1 MSTQAASVTGLAAQL
16 GLQAGGGG
24 SGAATDV
31 QMKTTKMKF
40 AVLIGLIQVG
50 EVSNRDILETVLN
63 LLVGGKFDLEVN
75 FIIKEPESILHMLE
89 LLDNCSTTLQAEIW
103 SMFNA
108 ILRKSTRNLQAC
120 TEVHL
125 IEKILQ
131 KLPSTDDMIAG
142 EDKFYLL
149 VDLLGVLA
157 SYSITVKE
165 LKILFGMLKGD
176 KGTWPVHAVK
186 LLKVLRQMP
195 QRHGPDTFFNFTG
208 RHGSA
213 IALPPLAKW
222 PYQSGF
228 TFNSWFRMDP
238 LNTINVDRERP
249 YLYCFRTS
257 KGVGYSAHFV
267 GSCLIV
273 TALKAKGKG
282 FQHCV
287 KYDFQP
293 RKWYMVTI
301 AHIYN
306 RWRNSELKC
315 YVNGKL
321 VSFGDMAWHVNT
333 SDTFDKCFLGSSET
347 ADADRVF
354 CGQMGAVY
362 VFGEVLS
369 AHQVSAIYQL
379 GPGYMNQFR
388 FESESDLLLSETHK
402 KCLYDGKLSSCIVFT
417 YNPKATDA
425 QLCLES
431 SPRGNPSFFVHSPH
445 ALMLAVSTASKV
457 VLDVRA
463 IVTQSIH
470 SALHSIGGIQVLFP
484 LFAQLDHVQQNGE
497 LDYSVCSM
505 LLGLLSDL
513 LQSSVRTQQ
522 QMIQAKGFLVIGY
535 LLEKATRKHITIQ
548 VLDSFLQ
555 LAKYLASLP
564 TGGPLLRNLLDHILF
579 NPTIWIYTP
588 AKVQMA
594 LYTYLATEFVQSA
607 NIYNNIRRVSTVLQ
621 LMHTLK
627 HFYWVVNP
635 QDRSGIAPKGMDGP
649 RPTQNEV
656 KSLRAFMLL
665 FMKQL
670 ILKDQG
676 VDEDELQAILNYL
689 LTMHEDENLHDI
701 LQLLVALMSEHPS
714 SMIPAFDKRNGVRVI
729 FKLLASASEGIRVQ
743 ALKVMG
749 YFLKN
754 TNAKRKNELMQ
765 AHSLFTLL
773 GDRLM
778 LHTDTLSM
786 TTYNALYEILTEQ
799 VCTQVLH
806 VPHPEPDSSCR
817 VHNPMIMQ
825 VVARL
830 IKNSRATEKVLE
842 VKKLFLSDMI
852 KLFNNSRENRRTLL
866 QCSVWQDW
874 MFSLCYI
881 HPANKDEQKV
891 TEMVYSLFR
900 MLLYH
905 AMKYEY
911 GGWRVWVDTLAI
923 AHSKVSF
930 ENHKNQLAKAY
941 EQYQKF
947 DLEHGEVRSISAMS
961 EKGTGTPP
969 GVSPVRIV
977 TSFPKT
983 SSSGKTDQQAAADSS
998 ATVPSSTK
1006 PITADGNAEGSNSQ
1020 ANDVG
1025 GTANGVTSN
1034 VESTDKKATNG
1045 IVEQPNEVGTKSSSK
1060 TEIANDKA
1068 AATNDNTAEVAKV
1081 QASTVVSTGQSTNSS
1096 NENVLVNGEV
1106 SPVSP
1111 IQKGIITLSQSI
1123 AGSGSQGSGDSSKP
1137 EPQNLDNKATKAPA
1151 NKEAASF
1158 LNSVIDNVVSR
1169 LATTETDW
1177 LSGKNLDELST
1188 EDVAKEVAA
1197 ALKQSR
1203 GSEKIS
1209 DKAMQ
1214 DTSAIDK
1221 VAGVEENGTTEQ
1233 CSVADGQVKT
1243 VTEPNVNVEPTSE
1256 PPAVPDAVQYGVEP
1270 SAISNE
1276 KPPSEE
1282 VRTKEE
1288 TVAASPIS
1296 NEHSTEQAKE
1306 TDMAETGAKT
1316 EDVNSEVKNSN
1327 NEAKNEASAD
1337 GLTPQSTSAVEAPSS
1352 TEAKTAATPAA
1363 TNGAEAAPSSEK
1375 EKSAASSEPSA
1386 ATTTTAGAT
1395 ATAASATTTA
1405 ATTAA
1410 STAGTQAEATV
1421 SPSQQP
1427 TSPASGT
1434 GSQKSQGSPGQQFS
1448 PGPRTSMFRI
1458 PEFSWSP
1465 MHQRLLSDL
1474 LFSLETD
1481 IQVWRSHSSK
1491 TVIDFVNSSENA
1503 IFVHN
1508 TIHLVSQL
1516 CDNLIIACGGI
1527 LPLLASA
1534 TSPSYELDVIEPSQ
1548 GLTIEAAISF
1558 VHRLMN
1564 LVDVLVFAS
1573 SLSFAELEVEKNM
1586 SSGGILRQC
1595 LRIICCCAVRNVL
1608 ECRQKEKPSANGATI
1623 AAPDLRE
1630 KNLQSLLRGAQEIA
1644 KGTGTARDP
1653 SAPFSEFSP
1662 TNFQFLNPQ
1671 GPNNHPTNLAVQ
1683 NLVENM
1689 AGLPGVVSMVTDA
1702 ERLLQDMDINRL
1714 RAVVY
1719 RDVEDS
1725 KQAQFLCL
1733 AVVYFISVLMVSKYR
1748 DILEPTHPDLSPSEP
1763 YRRTRSAVNSP
1774 TGQPANFGN
1783 ASWRAMHAA
1792 NHQVMEGATTGKV
1805 GTASEGGATSAA
1817 SNAKENSRIEQKND
1831 AIKKTAEVKDVAVV
1845 PEQSSVN
1852 AKNESESAK
1861 DTAGMATSAK
1871 EISPSVLET
1880 RPSPE
1885 SQYEG
1890 LDFETNVFTSENT
1903 QTLLNKEKML
1913 DDDSPKDSMQVTQ
1926 DRKEEDK
1933 KESHKPTE
1941 PSVQPTEVKPETT
1954 VTETTEEVQDQP
1966 LPVKEDKFEEIPLE
1980 EQGAAAPVTATE
1992 VKTQCVDEKK
2002 DEEDSLPTPSHV
2014 AALLRK
2020 LKAMSA
2026 EQDDKPDEEVIQAQY
2041 SPTSVVYEVTEE
2053 AHTKPAV
2060 NTKPVKWNSFD
2071 RSIVRHEP
2079 PVMNT
2084 NGISSSKTE
2093 STDQAVVIPRPPP
2106 QMGMSGGMR
2115 TRSQSTPSGFGP
2127 GSGLPR
2133 PHSFHSGFP
2142 ERHNDTVT
2150 SKLERSLETV
2160 APLLR
2165 EIFLDF
2171 AQFLSR
2177 TLVGSHG
2184 QELLI
2189 EGLVCMKSS
2198 TSVVE
2203 LVMMLCSQEWQN
2215 SIQKHAGLAFIELI
2229 NEGRLLSHA
2238 MKDHL
2243 VRVANEAEFILN
2255 RQRVEDV
2262 QKHAEFESICAQ
2274 HALERQEEEKMCD
2287 QLISAARRRDQVTAT
2302 QLRQKIMNILT
2313 SKHGAWGSPK
2323 QEQPRQFWKL
2333 DYWEDD
2339 LRRRR
2344 RLVRNPHGTTHP
2356 EATLKAALEHGAPED
2371 AVSQA
2376 RQAFHKEVAAM
2387 KGRDYE
2393 ILDPEELLL
2402 EEKELDELAGPVA
2415 FSTPCSL
2422 IAPAV
2427 VAKGTLSITAAE
2439 LYFEVDEEDPSYK
2452 KLDPKILLYTES
2464 IHGKW
2469 HFHDIVAIFSRNYL
2483 HQRTALEIFFANRSS
2498 VMFSFPDQATVKK
2511 VVYALPRVG
2520 VGVNYGL
2527 PQARRVSLATP
2538 KQLFRMSNMTARWQ
2552 RREISNFEYLMF
2564 VSTIAGRTY
2573 NDLNQY
2579 PVFPWVLTNYESE
2592 ELDLTLP
2599 SNFRD
2604 LSKPVGALNPKRRSF
2619 FQERYEAWDDPDVSA
2634 FHYGTHYSTAGFV
2647 LNFLIRL
2654 EPFTTMFLNLQG
2666 NKFDHANRT
2675 FSNILQTW
2683 RNCQRD
2689 TSDVKELIPE
2699 FYYLPEMLMN
2709 MNGYNMGTMED
2720 SRPVDHVVLPAWAR
2734 TPEEFIRLNR
2744 MALESEFVSCQLHQ
2758 WIDLIFGY
2766 KQKGP
2771 EAIRATNMFYYLT
2784 YEGSVNLDSISDPVM
2799 KEAIKDQIKSFGVT
2813 PCQLLTEPHPPRS
2826 SAMHLTP
2833 MMFTDM
2839 RTNDVL
2845 VALKFPSNSPIIHLT
2860 ANTHPHVPIPAVT
2873 TVTANLLFSINKW
2886 NASAA
2891 TFRGAPGYS
2900 LEPNQYAIEVDPLIL
2915 AGTGVHRRQVNDILD
2930 QSIQLNSCCCR
2941 LTSDNRHILICG
2953 FWDKSFR
2960 IYSTDSGRLLQVV
2973 YGHWDVVTCLARSE
2987 CYIGG
2992 DCYIVSGSRDATLLL
3007 WFWSSRLQAIT
3018 GEPHNSNRVERA
3030 IPKTIMTGH
3039 ETEVLSACVSAEL
3052 GLVISCSRGGPVLVH
3067 TINGDLLRSL
3077 DPPEF
3082 CVNPTLVKMS
3092 CEGQVVVSYDK
3103 GHLSLFTFN
3112 GKFLRAMELNDNI
3125 LSMVLSADGQY
3136 LVTGGDNR
3144 IVEVWQTSNFKLLYT
3159 FPGVDSSVRALD
3171 LTHDQKT
3178 VLVGLSSG
3186 SLVAFNID
3194 FNRWHY
3200 EFQARY

>member
-1 MSTQAASVTGLAAQL
+1 MSTQTASVTGLAAQL
-16 GLQAGGGG
+16 GLQSGGG

-388 FESESDLLLSETHK
+388 FESESDLLLSDTHK

-635 QDRSGIAPKGMDGP
+635 QDRSGISPKGMDGP

-670 ILKDQG
+670 ILKKHPSPLPLPIQDQG

-701 LQLLVALMSEHPS
+701 LQLLVALMSEHPA

-983 SSSGKTDQQAAADSS
+983 SSSVKTDQQTPADSS
-998 ATVPSSTK
+998 AAAPSNTK
-1006 PITADGNAEGSNSQ
+1006 SITADGNTEASNIQ
-1020 ANDVG
+1020 ANNMG
-1025 GTANGVTSN
+1025 GTANGVTAN
-1034 VESTDKKATNG
+1034 VDSTDKKDTVANG
-1045 IVEQPNEVGTKSSSK
+1045 RIEEPSTKSSN
-1060 TEIANDKA
+1060 EIETANDKT
-1068 AATNDNTAEVAKV
+1068 AATNDSTAEVAKV
-1081 QASTVVSTGQSTNSS
+1081 PENSVVSATQSANSS

-1123 AGSGSQGSGDSSKP
+1123 AGTGSQGSGVSSKS
-1137 EPQNLDNKATKAPA
+1137 EPQSLPAEDNKAAKAPA

-1158 LNSVIDNVVSR
+1158 LNSVIDNVVAR

-1177 LSGKNLDELST
+1177 LSGKNLEELST

-1197 ALKQSR
+1197 ALKHSR
-1203 GSEKIS
+1203 GREKIS

-1214 DTSAIDK
+1214 DTSAIDQ
-1221 VAGVEENGTTEQ
+1221 VAGVAENGTTEQ
-1233 CSVADGQVKT
+1233 SGEANKQVET
-1243 VTEPNVNVEPTSE
+1243 VTEPTVNVETTSE
-1256 PPAVPDAVQYGVEP
+1256 PPAVLDTVQEGVET

-1288 TVAASPIS
+1288 TVAANPIS
-1296 NEHSTEQAKE
+1296 TENDTNSTEQANKE
-1306 TDMAETGAKT
+1306 STVADTGAKT
-1316 EDVNSEVKNSN
+1316 EELKSEVDNSGNDSNDKVNSSSV
-1327 NEAKNEASAD
+1327 EASAD
-1337 GLTPQSTSAVEAPSS
+1337 GPKPQSTPDVGEAPPS
-1352 TEAKTAATPAA
+1352 TEAKTAAPPAE
-1363 TNGAEAAPSSEK
+1363 TNGAEAAPSSENDK
-1375 EKSAASSEPSA
+1375 TAASSETSETTTTAAPANGAASITTA
-1386 ATTTTAGAT
+1386 ATTTTA
-1395 ATAASATTTA
+1395 AA
-1405 ATTAA
+1405 
-1410 STAGTQAEATV
+1410 TAGTQAEAAV

-1608 ECRQKEKPSANGATI
+1608 ECRQKEKPSANGGTI
-1623 AAPDLRE
+1623 AAADLRE

-1644 KGTGTARDP
+1644 K
-1653 SAPFSEFSP
+1653 
-1662 TNFQFLNPQ
+1662 
-1671 GPNNHPTNLAVQ
+1671 PTNLAVQ

-1689 AGLPGVVSMVTDA
+1689 SGLPGVVSMVTDP

-1774 TGQPANFGN
+1774 TGQPANFSN
-1783 ASWRAMHAA
+1783 AGWRATHAA
-1792 NHQVMEGATTGKV
+1792 NHQVMEGSTAGKG
-1805 GTASEGGATSAA
+1805 GTAPEGGAASAA
-1817 SNAKENSRIEQKND
+1817 SNSKENSRLEQKND
-1831 AIKKTAEVKDVAVV
+1831 AIKKTAELKDVAAA
-1845 PEQSSVN
+1845 PEQPSAN

-1861 DTAGMATSAK
+1861 DTAGTAASTK
-1871 EISPSVLET
+1871 QEISPGVLDT

-1885 SQYEG
+1885 TQYEG

-1903 QTLLNKEKML
+1903 QTLLAKEKML
-1913 DDDSPKDSMQVTQ
+1913 EDDTQKDATQVTDDKKGEDNKDSPKS
-1926 DRKEEDK
+1926 
-1933 KESHKPTE
+1933 TE
-1941 PSVQPTEVKPETT
+1941 APIQPAEVKPETPVT
-1954 VTETTEEVQDQP
+1954 VTTEEVQDQP
-1966 LPVKEDKFEEIPLE
+1966 LPVQEDKFEEIPLE

-1992 VKTQCVDEKK
+1992 
-2002 DEEDSLPTPSHV
+2002 
-2014 AALLRK
+2014 
-2020 LKAMSA
+2020 
-2026 EQDDKPDEEVIQAQY
+2026 AQY

-2053 AHTKPAV
+2053 AYTKPTV
-2060 NTKPVKWNSFD
+2060 NNKPVKWNSFD

-2106 QMGMSGGMR
+2106 QTGVAGGMR

-2313 SKHGAWGSPK
+2313 SKHGAWGCPK

-2619 FQERYEAWDDPDVSA
+2619 FQERYEAWDDPDVA
-2634 FHYGTHYSTAGFV
+2634 PFHYGTHYSTAGFV

-2784 YEGSVNLDSISDPVM
+2784 YEGSVNLDSITDLVM

-2960 IYSTDSGRLLQVV
+2960 IYSTDTGRLLQVV

>member
-1 MSTQAASVTGLAAQL
+1 MSTQTASVTGLAAQL
-16 GLQAGGGG
+16 GLQSGGG

-388 FESESDLLLSETHK
+388 FESESDLLLSDTHK

-635 QDRSGIAPKGMDGP
+635 QDRSGISPKGMDGP

-670 ILKDQG
+670 ILKKHPSPLPLPIQDQG

-701 LQLLVALMSEHPS
+701 LQLLVALMSEHPA

-983 SSSGKTDQQAAADSS
+983 SSSVKTDQQTPADSS
-998 ATVPSSTK
+998 AAAPSNTK
-1006 PITADGNAEGSNSQ
+1006 SITADGNTEASNIQ
-1020 ANDVG
+1020 ANNMG
-1025 GTANGVTSN
+1025 GTANGVTAN
-1034 VESTDKKATNG
+1034 VDSTDKKDTVANG
-1045 IVEQPNEVGTKSSSK
+1045 RIEEPSTKSSN
-1060 TEIANDKA
+1060 EIETANDKT
-1068 AATNDNTAEVAKV
+1068 AATNDSTAEVAKV
-1081 QASTVVSTGQSTNSS
+1081 PENSVVSATQSANSS

-1123 AGSGSQGSGDSSKP
+1123 AGTGSQGSGVSSKS
-1137 EPQNLDNKATKAPA
+1137 EPQSLPAEDNKAAKAPA

-1158 LNSVIDNVVSR
+1158 LNSVIDNVVAR

-1177 LSGKNLDELST
+1177 LSGKNLEELST

-1197 ALKQSR
+1197 ALKHSR
-1203 GSEKIS
+1203 GREKIS

-1214 DTSAIDK
+1214 DTSAIDQ
-1221 VAGVEENGTTEQ
+1221 VAGVAENGTTEQ
-1233 CSVADGQVKT
+1233 SGEANKQVET
-1243 VTEPNVNVEPTSE
+1243 VTEPTVNVETTSE
-1256 PPAVPDAVQYGVEP
+1256 PPAVLDTVQEGVET

-1288 TVAASPIS
+1288 TVAANPIS
-1296 NEHSTEQAKE
+1296 TENDTNSTEQANKE
-1306 TDMAETGAKT
+1306 STVADTGAKT
-1316 EDVNSEVKNSN
+1316 EELKSEVDNSGNDSNDKVNSSSV
-1327 NEAKNEASAD
+1327 EASAD
-1337 GLTPQSTSAVEAPSS
+1337 GPKPQSTPDVGEAPPS
-1352 TEAKTAATPAA
+1352 TEAKTAAPPAE
-1363 TNGAEAAPSSEK
+1363 TNGAEAAPSSENDK
-1375 EKSAASSEPSA
+1375 TAASSETSETTTTAAPANGAASITTA
-1386 ATTTTAGAT
+1386 ATTTTA
-1395 ATAASATTTA
+1395 AA
-1405 ATTAA
+1405 
-1410 STAGTQAEATV
+1410 TAGTQAEAAV

-1608 ECRQKEKPSANGATI
+1608 ECRQKEKPSANGGTI
-1623 AAPDLRE
+1623 AAADLRE

-1644 KGTGTARDP
+1644 K
-1653 SAPFSEFSP
+1653 
-1662 TNFQFLNPQ
+1662 
-1671 GPNNHPTNLAVQ
+1671 

-1689 AGLPGVVSMVTDA
+1689 SGLPGVVSMVTDP

-1774 TGQPANFGN
+1774 TGQPANFSN
-1783 ASWRAMHAA
+1783 AGWRATHAA
-1792 NHQVMEGATTGKV
+1792 NHQVMEGSTAGKG
-1805 GTASEGGATSAA
+1805 GTAPEGGAASAA
-1817 SNAKENSRIEQKND
+1817 SNSKENSRLEQKND
-1831 AIKKTAEVKDVAVV
+1831 AIKKTAELKDVAAA
-1845 PEQSSVN
+1845 PEQPSAN

-1861 DTAGMATSAK
+1861 DTAGTAASTK
-1871 EISPSVLET
+1871 QEISPGVLDT

-1885 SQYEG
+1885 TQYEG

-1903 QTLLNKEKML
+1903 QTLLAKEKML
-1913 DDDSPKDSMQVTQ
+1913 EDDTQKDATQVTDDKKGEDNKDSPKS
-1926 DRKEEDK
+1926 
-1933 KESHKPTE
+1933 TE
-1941 PSVQPTEVKPETT
+1941 APIQPAEVKPETPVT
-1954 VTETTEEVQDQP
+1954 VTTEEVQDQP
-1966 LPVKEDKFEEIPLE
+1966 LPVQEDKFEEIPLE

-1992 VKTQCVDEKK
+1992 
-2002 DEEDSLPTPSHV
+2002 
-2014 AALLRK
+2014 
-2020 LKAMSA
+2020 
-2026 EQDDKPDEEVIQAQY
+2026 AQY

-2053 AHTKPAV
+2053 AYTKPTV
-2060 NTKPVKWNSFD
+2060 NNKPVKWNSFD

-2106 QMGMSGGMR
+2106 QTGVAGGMR

-2313 SKHGAWGSPK
+2313 SKHGAWGCPK

-2619 FQERYEAWDDPDVSA
+2619 FQERYEAWDDPDVA
-2634 FHYGTHYSTAGFV
+2634 PFHYGTHYSTAGFV

-2784 YEGSVNLDSISDPVM
+2784 YEGSVNLDSITDLVM

-2960 IYSTDSGRLLQVV
+2960 IYSTDTGRLLQVV

>member
-1 MSTQAASVTGLAAQL
+1 MSTQTASVTGLAAQL
-16 GLQAGGGG
+16 GLQSGGG

-131 KLPSTDDMIAG
+131 KLPSTDDMIA
-142 EDKFYLL
+142 DLL

-388 FESESDLLLSETHK
+388 FESESDLLLSDTHK

-635 QDRSGIAPKGMDGP
+635 QDRSGISPKGMDGP

-701 LQLLVALMSEHPS
+701 LQLLVALMSEHPA

-983 SSSGKTDQQAAADSS
+983 SSSVKTDQQTPADSS
-998 ATVPSSTK
+998 AAAPSNTK
-1006 PITADGNAEGSNSQ
+1006 SITADGNTEASNIQ
-1020 ANDVG
+1020 ANNMG
-1025 GTANGVTSN
+1025 GTANGVTAN
-1034 VESTDKKATNG
+1034 VDSTDKKDTVANG
-1045 IVEQPNEVGTKSSSK
+1045 RIEEPSTKSSN
-1060 TEIANDKA
+1060 EIETANDKT
-1068 AATNDNTAEVAKV
+1068 AATNDSTAEVAKV
-1081 QASTVVSTGQSTNSS
+1081 PENSVVSATQSANSS

-1123 AGSGSQGSGDSSKP
+1123 AGTGSQGSGVSSKS
-1137 EPQNLDNKATKAPA
+1137 EPQSLPAEDNKAAKAPA

-1158 LNSVIDNVVSR
+1158 LNSVIDNVVAR

-1177 LSGKNLDELST
+1177 LSGKNLEELST

-1197 ALKQSR
+1197 ALKHSR
-1203 GSEKIS
+1203 GREKIS

-1214 DTSAIDK
+1214 DTSAIDQ
-1221 VAGVEENGTTEQ
+1221 VAGVAENGTTEQ
-1233 CSVADGQVKT
+1233 SGEANKQVET
-1243 VTEPNVNVEPTSE
+1243 VTEPTVNVETTSE
-1256 PPAVPDAVQYGVEP
+1256 PPAVLDTVQEGVET

-1288 TVAASPIS
+1288 TVAANPIS
-1296 NEHSTEQAKE
+1296 TENDTNSTEQANKE
-1306 TDMAETGAKT
+1306 STVADTGAKT
-1316 EDVNSEVKNSN
+1316 EELKSEVDNSGNDSNDKVNSSSV
-1327 NEAKNEASAD
+1327 EASAD
-1337 GLTPQSTSAVEAPSS
+1337 GPKPQSTPDVGEAPPS
-1352 TEAKTAATPAA
+1352 TEAKTAAPPAE
-1363 TNGAEAAPSSEK
+1363 TNGAEAAPSSENDK
-1375 EKSAASSEPSA
+1375 TAASSETSETTTTAAPANGAASITTA
-1386 ATTTTAGAT
+1386 ATTTTA
-1395 ATAASATTTA
+1395 AA
-1405 ATTAA
+1405 
-1410 STAGTQAEATV
+1410 TAGTQAEAAV

-1608 ECRQKEKPSANGATI
+1608 ECRQKEKPSANGGTI
-1623 AAPDLRE
+1623 AAADLRE

-1644 KGTGTARDP
+1644 K
-1653 SAPFSEFSP
+1653 
-1662 TNFQFLNPQ
+1662 
-1671 GPNNHPTNLAVQ
+1671 

-1689 AGLPGVVSMVTDA
+1689 SGLPGVVSMVTDP

-1774 TGQPANFGN
+1774 TGQPANFSN
-1783 ASWRAMHAA
+1783 AGWRATHAA
-1792 NHQVMEGATTGKV
+1792 NHQVMEGSTAGKG
-1805 GTASEGGATSAA
+1805 GTAPEGGAASAA
-1817 SNAKENSRIEQKND
+1817 SNSKENSRLEQKND
-1831 AIKKTAEVKDVAVV
+1831 AIKKTAELKDVAAA
-1845 PEQSSVN
+1845 PEQPSAN

-1861 DTAGMATSAK
+1861 DTAGTAASTK
-1871 EISPSVLET
+1871 QEISPGVLDT

-1885 SQYEG
+1885 TQYEG

-1903 QTLLNKEKML
+1903 QTLLAKEKML
-1913 DDDSPKDSMQVTQ
+1913 EDDTQKDATQVTDDKKGEDNKDSPKS
-1926 DRKEEDK
+1926 
-1933 KESHKPTE
+1933 TE
-1941 PSVQPTEVKPETT
+1941 APIQPAEVKPETPVT
-1954 VTETTEEVQDQP
+1954 VTTEEVQDQP
-1966 LPVKEDKFEEIPLE
+1966 LPVQEDKFEEIPLE

-1992 VKTQCVDEKK
+1992 VKTECVDEKK
-2002 DEEDSLPTPSHV
+2002 EEEDSLPTPSHV

-2053 AHTKPAV
+2053 AYTKPTV
-2060 NTKPVKWNSFD
+2060 NNKPVKWNSFD

-2106 QMGMSGGMR
+2106 QTGVAGGMR

-2313 SKHGAWGSPK
+2313 SKHGAWGCPK

-2619 FQERYEAWDDPDVSA
+2619 FQERYEAWDDPDVA
-2634 FHYGTHYSTAGFV
+2634 PFHYGTHYSTAGFV

-2784 YEGSVNLDSISDPVM
+2784 YEGSVNLDSITDLVM

-2960 IYSTDSGRLLQVV
+2960 IYSTDTGRLLQVV

>member
-1 MSTQAASVTGLAAQL
+1 MFHDQKTHQAQYVESLVPQEADFPEYL
-16 GLQAGGGG
+16 
-24 SGAATDV
+24 GAAMLSAW
-31 QMKTTKMKF
+31 Q
-40 AVLIGLIQVG
+40 QVPHHLG
-50 EVSNRDILETVLN
+50 MSQPIPRTSCD
-63 LLVGGKFDLEVN
+63 LVGGKFDLEVN

-131 KLPSTDDMIAG
+131 KLPSTDDMIA
-142 EDKFYLL
+142 DLL

-388 FESESDLLLSETHK
+388 FESESDLLLSDTHK

-588 AKVQMA
+588 AKASGVPLVLTFLPRIRGQRRFAAYRSRSVGTMRKVTFTPEVQMA

-635 QDRSGIAPKGMDGP
+635 QDRSGISPKGMDGP

-689 LTMHEDENLHDI
+689 LTMHENGTFYLLLAMEQVFHCGLPEDENLHDI
-701 LQLLVALMSEHPS
+701 LQLLVALMSEHPA

-983 SSSGKTDQQAAADSS
+983 SSSVKTDQQTPADSS
-998 ATVPSSTK
+998 AAAPSSTK
-1006 PITADGNAEGSNSQ
+1006 SITADGNTEGSNIQ
-1020 ANDVG
+1020 ANNMG
-1025 GTANGVTSN
+1025 GTANGVTAN
-1034 VESTDKKATNG
+1034 VDNTDKKDAVANG
-1045 IVEQPNEVGTKSSSK
+1045 RIEEPSTKSSNE
-1060 TEIANDKA
+1060 TETANDKA
-1068 AATNDNTAEVAKV
+1068 AATNDSTAEVAKV
-1081 QASTVVSTGQSTNSS
+1081 PENSVVSAMQSANSS

-1123 AGSGSQGSGDSSKP
+1123 AGTGSQGSGVSSKS
-1137 EPQNLDNKATKAPA
+1137 EPQSLPAEDNKAAKAPA

-1158 LNSVIDNVVSR
+1158 LNSVIDNVVAR

-1177 LSGKNLDELST
+1177 LSGKNLEELST

-1197 ALKQSR
+1197 ALKHSR
-1203 GSEKIS
+1203 GREKIS

-1214 DTSAIDK
+1214 DTSAIDE
-1221 VAGVEENGTTEQ
+1221 VAGVAENGTMEQ
-1233 CSVADGQVKT
+1233 SGEADKQAESA
-1243 VTEPNVNVEPTSE
+1243 TEPTVNVETTSE
-1256 PPAVPDAVQYGVEP
+1256 PPAVSDTVQEGVET

-1288 TVAASPIS
+1288 TVAANPIS
-1296 NEHSTEQAKE
+1296 NENDTNSTEQANKE
-1306 TDMAETGAKT
+1306 STVADTGAKT
-1316 EDVNSEVKNSN
+1316 EELKSEVENSGNDSNDKVNSSSV
-1327 NEAKNEASAD
+1327 EASAD
-1337 GLTPQSTSAVEAPSS
+1337 GPKPQSTPDVGEAPPS
-1352 TEAKTAATPAA
+1352 TEAKTAAPPAE
-1363 TNGAEAAPSSEK
+1363 TNGAEAAPSSENDK
-1375 EKSAASSEPSA
+1375 TAASSETSETTTAAAPANGAPSTNA
-1386 ATTTTAGAT
+1386 AASITTEATTTTAAST
-1395 ATAASATTTA
+1395 VASTAAA
-1405 ATTAA
+1405 
-1410 STAGTQAEATV
+1410 TAGTQAEAAV

-1608 ECRQKEKPSANGATI
+1608 ECRQKEKPSANGGTI
-1623 AAPDLRE
+1623 AAADLRE

-1671 GPNNHPTNLAVQ
+1671 GPNNH

-1689 AGLPGVVSMVTDA
+1689 SGLPGVVSMVTDP

-1774 TGQPANFGN
+1774 TGQPANFSN
-1783 ASWRAMHAA
+1783 ASWRATHAA
-1792 NHQVMEGATTGKV
+1792 NHQVMEGSTAGKG
-1805 GTASEGGATSAA
+1805 GTAPEGGAASAA
-1817 SNAKENSRIEQKND
+1817 SNIKENSRLEQKND
-1831 AIKKTAEVKDVAVV
+1831 AIKKTAELKDVAAA
-1845 PEQSSVN
+1845 PEQPSAN

-1861 DTAGMATSAK
+1861 DTAGATASAK
-1871 EISPSVLET
+1871 QEISPGVLDT

-1885 SQYEG
+1885 TQYEG

-1903 QTLLNKEKML
+1903 QTLLAKEKML
-1913 DDDSPKDSMQVTQ
+1913 EDDTQKDATQVT
-1926 DRKEEDK
+1926 EDK
-1933 KESHKPTE
+1933 KGEDNKESPKPAE
-1941 PSVQPTEVKPETT
+1941 APVQPAEVKPETPVT
-1954 VTETTEEVQDQP
+1954 VTTEEVQDQP
-1966 LPVKEDKFEEIPLE
+1966 LPVQEDKFEEIPLE

-1992 VKTQCVDEKK
+1992 VKTECVDEKK
-2002 DEEDSLPTPSHV
+2002 EEEDSLPTPSHV

-2053 AHTKPAV
+2053 AYTKPTV
-2060 NTKPVKWNSFD
+2060 NNKPVKWNSFD

-2106 QMGMSGGMR
+2106 QTGVAGGMR

-2313 SKHGAWGSPK
+2313 SKHGAWGCPK

-2452 KLDPKILLYTES
+2452 KLDPKGLVS
-2464 IHGKW
+2464 
-2469 HFHDIVAIFSRNYL
+2469 N
-2483 HQRTALEIFFANRSS
+2483 
-2498 VMFSFPDQATVKK
+2498 TVK
-2511 VVYALPRVG
+2511 
-2520 VGVNYGL
+2520 
-2527 PQARRVSLATP
+2527 PQ
-2538 KQLFRMSNMTARWQ
+2538 
-2552 RREISNFEYLMF
+2552 
-2564 VSTIAGRTY
+2564 
-2573 NDLNQY
+2573 
-2579 PVFPWVLTNYESE
+2579 
-2592 ELDLTLP
+2592 
-2599 SNFRD
+2599 
-2604 LSKPVGALNPKRRSF
+2604 
-2619 FQERYEAWDDPDVSA
+2619 
-2634 FHYGTHYSTAGFV
+2634 
-2647 LNFLIRL
+2647 
-2654 EPFTTMFLNLQG
+2654 
-2666 NKFDHANRT
+2666 
-2675 FSNILQTW
+2675 
-2683 RNCQRD
+2683 
-2689 TSDVKELIPE
+2689 
-2699 FYYLPEMLMN
+2699 
-2709 MNGYNMGTMED
+2709 
-2720 SRPVDHVVLPAWAR
+2720 
-2734 TPEEFIRLNR
+2734 
-2744 MALESEFVSCQLHQ
+2744 
-2758 WIDLIFGY
+2758 
-2766 KQKGP
+2766 
-2771 EAIRATNMFYYLT
+2771 
-2784 YEGSVNLDSISDPVM
+2784 
-2799 KEAIKDQIKSFGVT
+2799 
-2813 PCQLLTEPHPPRS
+2813 
-2826 SAMHLTP
+2826 
-2833 MMFTDM
+2833 
-2839 RTNDVL
+2839 
-2845 VALKFPSNSPIIHLT
+2845 
-2860 ANTHPHVPIPAVT
+2860 
-2873 TVTANLLFSINKW
+2873 
-2886 NASAA
+2886 
-2891 TFRGAPGYS
+2891 
-2900 LEPNQYAIEVDPLIL
+2900 
-2915 AGTGVHRRQVNDILD
+2915 
-2930 QSIQLNSCCCR
+2930 
-2941 LTSDNRHILICG
+2941 
-2953 FWDKSFR
+2953 
-2960 IYSTDSGRLLQVV
+2960 
-2973 YGHWDVVTCLARSE
+2973 
-2987 CYIGG
+2987 
-2992 DCYIVSGSRDATLLL
+2992 
-3007 WFWSSRLQAIT
+3007 
-3018 GEPHNSNRVERA
+3018 
-3030 IPKTIMTGH
+3030 
-3039 ETEVLSACVSAEL
+3039 
-3052 GLVISCSRGGPVLVH
+3052 
-3067 TINGDLLRSL
+3067 
-3077 DPPEF
+3077 
-3082 CVNPTLVKMS
+3082 
-3092 CEGQVVVSYDK
+3092 
-3103 GHLSLFTFN
+3103 LSLP
-3112 GKFLRAMELNDNI
+3112 L
-3125 LSMVLSADGQY
+3125 
-3136 LVTGGDNR
+3136 
-3144 IVEVWQTSNFKLLYT
+3144 FK
-3159 FPGVDSSVRALD
+3159 P
-3171 LTHDQKT
+3171 
-3178 VLVGLSSG
+3178 
-3186 SLVAFNID
+3186 
-3194 FNRWHY
+3194 
-3200 EFQARY
+3200 E